1 MKHPENVQFSKIV
14 EQEYVQCHVEQHQEV
29 IRKAKSNILKA
40 QLEQQK
46 IYNKKRKE
54 ATQYRPG
61 DLVAIKRTQFLSTSK
76 LCPKYLGPYCV
87 TGRAEPN
94 RYNVRKVGTGE
105 GPLNTSTG
113 SDYMKKWKENPEEE
127 ELPSEVDV
135 IQEGE
140 NVGLQH

>member
-1 MKHPENVQFSKIV
+1 MPYRTTSRSDTGGQ
-14 EQEYVQCHVEQHQEV
+14 EQYTKGT
-29 IRKAKSNILKA
+29 IRTAKNI
-40 QLEQQK
+40 QQK
-46 IYNKKRKE
+46 TYNKRRRE
-54 ATQYRPG
+54 ATQYRPC
-61 DLVAIKRTQFLSTSK
+61 DLVAIKRTQFLPTSK

-87 TGRAEPN
+87 TGRAGPN

-127 ELPSEVDV
+127 ELPSDVDTVEEEELPSEVDV

-140 NVGLQH
+140 NVGLQP